1 MQEFS
6 LITADN
12 AYYTCLGNYDPIKDE
27 PVPENTNSNLEV
39 SIKLYKIKVYL
50 SINYSICTFYF

>member
-12 AYYTCLGNYDPIKDE
+12 AYYTCLGNYDPVKDE
-27 PVPENTNSNLEV
+27 PISENSNSNLEV
-39 SIKLYKIKVYL
+39 NKNLGKNIFR
-50 SINYSICTFYF
+50 C